1 MEVTIRLNFNHF
13 KTTLGNTVKLEL
25 PPKKT
30 VRDVLSLLQQRY
42 PDLIFGDLD
51 RDQRTFLILVNG
63 VEISAYENLETE
75 LHSSCELF
83 IIPVIHGG

>member
-13 KTTLGNTVKLEL
+13 ETTLGNTVKLEL

-51 RDQRTFLILVNG
+51 RDQRAFLILVNG
-63 VEISAYENLETE
+63 VEISANENLETE
-75 LHSSCELF
+75 LPSSCELF